1 MIANPIDVNTAFPV
15 RKSKVQKQ
23 AFRDAVIPYVQA
35 LGYECT
41 TEKGMLGA
49 RNVVIGNSETAKYL
63 ITAHYDTCAHLPFP
77 NLITPCSFWL
87 FMAYQLVIAAFML
100 LIPLIPTIAADWLF
114 DTGAA
119 SSMVWYAFFLLG
131 AILMMVGPAN
141 KHNANDN
148 TSGVVAVLEI
158 ARKLPAELRSQVCFV
173 LFDLEEAGL
182 FGSMGYQEAHKN
194 ATKNQLVLNLDC
206 VGDGDEIMLFPS
218 GKVKKDQE
226 KMELLRSCCGS
237 QGNKRISIREK
248 GFSFYPS
255 DQANFPYGVGIAALR
270 RSKVGLY
277 LGRIHTNRDTIL
289 EEANIHM
296 IRDAILSMIAAH
308 PEYTPVEPKK
318 ASGRRL
324 NASGILFLTT
334 GILFLIS
341 AWLGK
346 DFFNVGLGVFF
357 LALGI
362 GKLTARK

>member
-1 MIANPIDVNTAFPV
+1 
-15 RKSKVQKQ
+15 
-23 AFRDAVIPYVQA
+23 
-35 LGYECT
+35 
-41 TEKGMLGA
+41 
-49 RNVVIGNSETAKYL
+49 
-63 ITAHYDTCAHLPFP
+63 
-77 NLITPCSFWL
+77 
-87 FMAYQLVIAAFML
+87 
-100 LIPLIPTIAADWLF
+100 
-114 DTGAA
+114 
-119 SSMVWYAFFLLG
+119 
-131 AILMMVGPAN
+131 
-141 KHNANDN
+141 
-148 TSGVVAVLEI
+148 
-158 ARKLPAELRSQVCFV
+158 
-173 LFDLEEAGL
+173 
-182 FGSMGYQEAHKN
+182 
-194 ATKNQLVLNLDC
+194 
-206 VGDGDEIMLFPS
+206 MLFPS

-237 QGNKRISIREK
+237 QGKKRISIREK

-324 NASGILFLTT
+324 NVSGILFLTT

>member
-49 RNVVIGNSETAKYL
+49 RNVVIGNPETAKYL

-148 TSGVVAVLEI
+148 TCEGMDYAALKAFSVAFQ
-158 ARKLPAELRSQVCFV
+158 P
-173 LFDLEEAGL
+173 
-182 FGSMGYQEAHKN
+182 EAHKGN
-194 ATKNQLVLNLDC
+194 RNPAFVFTQFADLM
-206 VGDGDEIMLFPS
+206 G
-218 GKVKKDQE
+218 
-226 KMELLRSCCGS
+226 
-237 QGNKRISIREK
+237 GNK
-248 GFSFYPS
+248 
-255 DQANFPYGVGIAALR
+255 
-270 RSKVGLY
+270 
-277 LGRIHTNRDTIL
+277 
-289 EEANIHM
+289 
-296 IRDAILSMIAAH
+296 
-308 PEYTPVEPKK
+308 
-318 ASGRRL
+318 
-324 NASGILFLTT
+324 
-334 GILFLIS
+334 
-341 AWLGK
+341 
-346 DFFNVGLGVFF
+346 
-357 LALGI
+357 
-362 GKLTARK
+362 